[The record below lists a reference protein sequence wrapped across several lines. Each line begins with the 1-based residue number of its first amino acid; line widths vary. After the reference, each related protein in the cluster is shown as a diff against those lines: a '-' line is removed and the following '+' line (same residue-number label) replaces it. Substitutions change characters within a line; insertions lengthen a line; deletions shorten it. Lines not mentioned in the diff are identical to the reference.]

1 MQMTQRSAV
10 LYLTKGWRPVHTL
23 RFQRLRRQVAGLA
36 DCYVLYQSATG
47 AVPDALRYA
56 CDGAVHVF
64 RVCELPNRLGY
75 DYLTPAGV
83 VPGSAHYPLIDF
95 YKSHAYRHYWLIED
109 DVEFSGNWAMLL
121 RACADTEAGLLA
133 SHVMRH
139 PDAPDWVW
147 WGSMRA
153 AFPWNLAMRSRVG
166 KLCKAF
172 LPICRLS
179 WDALHTVDRLH
190 RRGWTGHCE
199 VLMPTAIANA
209 GLQIVDLN
217 TIAPLYRGTA
227 QDPVVDVARQSTLRW
242 RPEVSLTEFVQTFTP
257 DTIYHPVKGDW
268 TFDGSKVVATQD
280 DCVDQAQPAVGVTS
294 LL

>member
-1 MQMTQRSAV
+1 MTQRSAV

-56 CDGAVHVF
+56 CDDAAHVF

-83 VPGSAHYPLIDF
+83 VPGSTHYPMIDF

-109 DVEFSGNWAMLL
+109 DVEFSGNWAILL
-121 RACADTEAGLLA
+121 RACAGPEAGLLA

-153 AFPWNLAMRSRVG
+153 PFPGTSRCAGVSARFAKRFCQSAGYHGMLCTRSIACSG
-166 KLCKAF
+166 EAG
-172 LPICRLS
+172 P
-179 WDALHTVDRLH
+179 
-190 RRGWTGHCE
+190 
-199 VLMPTAIANA
+199 AIA
-209 GLQIVDLN
+209 
-217 TIAPLYRGTA
+217 R
-227 QDPVVDVARQSTLRW
+227 
-242 RPEVSLTEFVQTFTP
+242 
-257 DTIYHPVKGDW
+257 
-268 TFDGSKVVATQD
+268 
-280 DCVDQAQPAVGVTS
+280 C
-294 LL
+294 